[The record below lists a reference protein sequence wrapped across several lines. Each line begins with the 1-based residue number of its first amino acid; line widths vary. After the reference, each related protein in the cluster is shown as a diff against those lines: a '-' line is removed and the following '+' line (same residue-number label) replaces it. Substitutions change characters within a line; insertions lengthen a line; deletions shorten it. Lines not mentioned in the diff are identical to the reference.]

1 MDIKDQQE
9 NKKINKQ
16 NNKNIPIGEILL
28 QNKLITEE
36 QLEYALKVQKS
47 RGKRLGDM
55 IIELGYVKE
64 DEIAKA
70 LSKRLKVDYAD
81 LSKFKIKLNAL
92 ELLTKSYAKENK
104 IIPIECNDR
113 MIVIATSDP
122 MNFYLMDDIKVRTGR
137 NVKFVLSTKTDIE
150 RSIVQYYDEESLE
163 VRANINQQFELEKLN
178 VLDLEEQLKDEIE
191 NAPIVKFVN
200 TLIFNAITSNAS
212 DIHIEPN
219 KDNTKIRMRIDGQL
233 IEKMQVNIAAHNSLV
248 TRIKIMAKMDIS
260 EKRIPQDGRIEI
272 QEKGKSLDLRV
283 SSIPTVFGEKIVIRV
298 LGGMGNLLGINSLG
312 LTQKNSVLF
321 DKIIKSP
328 NGIILIC
335 GPTGS
340 GKTTTLYSIL
350 KEVNK
355 NTVNIVTI
363 EDPVEYR
370 LDGISQIQVNNKV
383 GLTFASGLRSILR
396 QDPDIIMLGEIR
408 DTETAEI
415 AVKSAITGHLVLS
428 TIHTNSA
435 ASTIPRLIDMN
446 IEPFLLSSAI
456 VGIISQRLIKKLCP
470 KCKFEYTSTKD
481 EMDYLGLDKPIKIY
495 KATGCEECDK
505 TGYKGRIAIHEVL
518 PITTE
523 IKKMI
528 GKNANEYEIQE
539 VAIKQ
544 GMATL
549 KQDGIEYVIKGIISI
564 EDLMKATYTIE

>member
-1 MDIKDQQE
+1 MDIKTKKE
-9 NKKINKQ
+9 NKKF
-16 NNKNIPIGEILL
+16 NNKNIPIGEVLL
-28 QNKLITEE
+28 QNKIITEE

-55 IIELGYVKE
+55 LIELGYVKE
-64 DEIAKA
+64 DEITKA
-70 LSKRLKVDYAD
+70 LGERLKVDYAD

-92 ELLTKSYAKENK
+92 DLLTKSYAEENK

-113 MIVIATSDP
+113 MVVIATSDP
-122 MNFYLMDDIKVRTGR
+122 MNFYLMDDIKIRTGR

-150 RSIVQYYDEESLE
+150 RAIAQYYDETSSQ
-163 VRANINQQFELEKLN
+163 VRANVNQQFELEKLSIID
-178 VLDLEEQLKDEIE
+178 LDEQLKNEIE

-200 TLIFNAITSNAS
+200 TLIFNAVSSNAS
-212 DIHIEPN
+212 DIHIEPS
-219 KDNTKIRMRIDGQL
+219 KFNTKIRMRIDGQL
-233 IEKMQVNIAAHNSLV
+233 IEKMEINIAAHNSLV

-272 QEKGKSLDLRV
+272 QENGRSIDLRV

-298 LGGMGNLLGINSLG
+298 LGGMGNLLGISNLG
-312 LTQKNSVLF
+312 LTSKNSILF
-321 DKIIKSP
+321 NKIIKSP
-328 NGIILIC
+328 NGIILVC

-355 NTVNIVTI
+355 STVNIVTI

-370 LDGISQIQVNNKV
+370 LDGISQVQVNNKT

-435 ASTIPRLIDMN
+435 SGTIPRLIDMN
-446 IEPFLLSSAI
+446 IEPFLLSSSI
-456 VGIISQRLIKKLCP
+456 VGIIAQRLVKRLCP
-470 KCKFEYTSTKD
+470 KCKFEYTSTKE
-481 EMDYLGLDKPIKIY
+481 EMEYLGIDTPIKLY
-495 KATGCEECDK
+495 KATGCKECDQ
-505 TGYKGRIAIHEVL
+505 TGYKGRLAIHEVL
-518 PITTE
+518 PVTTD
-523 IKKMI
+523 IKRLI
-528 GKNANEYEIQE
+528 GRNANEYEIEE

-544 GMATL
+544 GMTTL
-549 KQDGIEYVIKGIISI
+549 KQDGTEYVIKGIISI
-564 EDLMKATYTIE
+564 EELMRATYSI

>member
-1 MDIKDQQE
+1 MDTKNQQE
-9 NKKINKQ
+9 NKKQNKHNQ
-16 NNKNIPIGEILL
+16 KNVPIGEVLL
-28 QNKLITEE
+28 EDKMITQE
-36 QLEYALKVQKS
+36 QLDYALKVQKS

-55 IIELGYVKE
+55 LIELGYVKE

-70 LSKRLKVDYAD
+70 LGKRLNVDYAD

-92 ELLTKSYAKENK
+92 DLLTKSYCEKNK
-104 IIPIECNDR
+104 IIPIECNDK
-113 MIVIATSDP
+113 MVVIATNDP
-122 MNFYLMDDIKVRTGR
+122 MNFYLMDDIKMRTGR

-150 RSIVQYYDEESLE
+150 IAITQYYDETSSE
-163 VRANINQQFELEKLN
+163 VRANVNQQFELEKLSI
-178 VLDLEEQLKDEIE
+178 LDLDEQLKNEIE

-200 TLIFNAITSNAS
+200 TLIFNAVSSNAS
-212 DIHIEPN
+212 DIHIEPS
-219 KDNTKIRMRIDGQL
+219 KINTKIRMRIDGQL
-233 IEKMQVNIAAHNSLV
+233 IDKMEINIAAHNSIV

-260 EKRIPQDGRIEI
+260 EKRVPQDGRIEI
-272 QEKGKSLDLRV
+272 QENGKTIDLRV

-298 LGGMGNLLGINSLG
+298 LGGMGNLLGISNLG
-312 LTQKNSVLF
+312 LSAQNSNIF
-321 DKIIKSP
+321 NKIIKSP
-328 NGIILIC
+328 NGIILVC

-355 NTVNIVTI
+355 STVNIITI

-370 LDGISQIQVNNKV
+370 LDGISQVQVNNKT
-383 GLTFASGLRSILR
+383 GLTFANGLRSILR

-435 ASTIPRLIDMN
+435 AGTIPRLIDMN

-456 VGIISQRLIKKLCP
+456 VGVIAQRLVKRLCP
-470 KCKFEYTSTKD
+470 KCKFEYTSNEE
-481 EMDYLGLDKPIKIY
+481 EMEYLGIDKPIKLY
-495 KATGCEECDK
+495 KATGCEECDQ
-505 TGYKGRIAIHEVL
+505 TGYKGRLAIHEVL
-518 PITTE
+518 PVTTD
-523 IKKMI
+523 IKKLI
-528 GKNANEYEIQE
+528 GRNANEYEIEE

-544 GMATL
+544 GMTTL
-549 KQDGIEYVIKGIISI
+549 KQDGTEYVIKGIISI
-564 EDLMKATYTIE
+564 EELMKATYSI

>member
-1 MDIKDQQE
+1 MDLKSQQE
-9 NKKINKQ
+9 NKNINKL
-16 NNKNIPIGEILL
+16 NNKNIPIGEVLL
-28 QNKLITEE
+28 QDKMITEE
-36 QLEYALKVQKS
+36 QLQYALKVQKS

-55 IIELGYVKE
+55 LIELGYVKE
-64 DEIAKA
+64 DDIARA
-70 LSKRLKVDYAD
+70 LGKRLKVDYAD

-92 ELLTKSYAKENK
+92 DLLTKSYSEKNK
-104 IIPIECNDR
+104 IIPIECNER
-113 MIVIATSDP
+113 MVVIATSDP

-150 RSIVQYYDEESLE
+150 RSIAQYYDETSSE
-163 VRANINQQFELEKLN
+163 VRANINQQFELEKLSILN
-178 VLDLEEQLKDEIE
+178 LDEQLKDEIE
-191 NAPIVKFVN
+191 NSPIVKFVN
-200 TLIFNAITSNAS
+200 TLIFNAISSNAS
-212 DIHIEPN
+212 DIHIEPRKN
-219 KDNTKIRMRIDGQL
+219 NTKIRMRIDGQL
-233 IEKMQVNIAAHNSLV
+233 IEKMEINIAAHNSLV

-272 QEKGKSLDLRV
+272 EEKGRTIDLRV

-298 LGGMGNLLGINSLG
+298 LGGMSNLLGISNLG
-312 LTQKNSVLF
+312 LTARNSEIF
-321 DKIIKSP
+321 NKIIKSP
-328 NGIILIC
+328 NGIILVC

-355 NTVNIVTI
+355 STVNIVTI

-370 LDGISQIQVNNKV
+370 LDDISQVQVNNKT

-435 ASTIPRLIDMN
+435 AGTIPRLIDMN
-446 IEPFLLSSAI
+446 IEPFLLSSAV
-456 VGIISQRLIKKLCP
+456 VGIVAQRLVKRLCP
-470 KCKFEYTSTKD
+470 KCKFEYTATN
-481 EMDYLGLDKPIKIY
+481 EEIEYLGIDKPIKLY
-495 KATGCEECDK
+495 KATGCEECGQ
-505 TGYKGRIAIHEVL
+505 TGYKGRLAIHEVL
-518 PITTE
+518 PVTTE
-523 IKKMI
+523 IKKLI
-528 GKNANEYEIQE
+528 GRNANEYEIEE

-544 GMATL
+544 GMTTL
-549 KQDGIEYVIKGIISI
+549 RQDGTEYVIKGIISI
-564 EDLMKATYTIE
+564 EELMKATYSV

>member
-1 MDIKDQQE
+1 MDTKNQQE
-9 NKKINKQ
+9 NKKQNKHNQ
-16 NNKNIPIGEILL
+16 KNIPIGEVLL
-28 QNKLITEE
+28 EDKMITQE
-36 QLEYALKVQKS
+36 QLDYALKVQKS

-55 IIELGYVKE
+55 LIELGYVKE

-70 LSKRLKVDYAD
+70 LGKRLNVDYAD

-92 ELLTKSYAKENK
+92 DLLTKSYCEKNK
-104 IIPIECNDR
+104 IIPIECNDK
-113 MIVIATSDP
+113 MVVIATNDP
-122 MNFYLMDDIKVRTGR
+122 MNFYLMDDIKMRTGR

-150 RSIVQYYDEESLE
+150 IAITQYYDETSSE
-163 VRANINQQFELEKLN
+163 VRANVNQQFELEKLSI
-178 VLDLEEQLKDEIE
+178 LDLDEQLKNEIE

-200 TLIFNAITSNAS
+200 TLIFNAVSSNAS
-212 DIHIEPN
+212 DIHIEPS
-219 KDNTKIRMRIDGQL
+219 KINTKIRMRIDGQL
-233 IEKMQVNIAAHNSLV
+233 IDKMEINIAAHNSIV

-260 EKRIPQDGRIEI
+260 EKRVPQDGRIEI
-272 QEKGKSLDLRV
+272 QENGKTIDLRV

-298 LGGMGNLLGINSLG
+298 LGGMGNLLGISNLG
-312 LTQKNSVLF
+312 LSAKNSNIF
-321 DKIIKSP
+321 NKIIKSP
-328 NGIILIC
+328 NGIILVC

-355 NTVNIVTI
+355 STVNIITI

-370 LDGISQIQVNNKV
+370 LDGISQVQVNNKT
-383 GLTFASGLRSILR
+383 GLTFANGLRSILR

-435 ASTIPRLIDMN
+435 AGTIPRLIDMN

-456 VGIISQRLIKKLCP
+456 VGVIAQRLVKRLCP
-470 KCKFEYTSTKD
+470 KCKFEYTSNEE
-481 EMDYLGLDKPIKIY
+481 EMEYLGIDKPIKLY
-495 KATGCEECDK
+495 KATGCEECDQ

-518 PITTE
+518 PVTTD
-523 IKKMI
+523 IKKLI
-528 GKNANEYEIQE
+528 GRNANEYEIEE

-544 GMATL
+544 GMTTL
-549 KQDGIEYVIKGIISI
+549 KQDGTEYVIKGIISI
-564 EDLMKATYTIE
+564 EELMKATYSI

>member
-1 MDIKDQQE
+1 MDIKSQQE
-9 NKKINKQ
+9 NKKTNKYINK
-16 NNKNIPIGEILL
+16 NLPIGEVLL
-28 QNKLITEE
+28 QDKVITEE
-36 QLEYALKVQKS
+36 QLDYALKVQKS

-55 IIELGYVKE
+55 LIELGYVKE

-70 LSKRLKVDYAD
+70 LGKRLKVDYAD

-92 ELLTKSYAKENK
+92 DLLTKTYAEKNK

-113 MIVIATSDP
+113 IVVIATSDP
-122 MNFYLMDDIKVRTGR
+122 MNFYLMDDIRVRTGR
-137 NVKFVLSTKTDIE
+137 NVKFVLSTKTHIDRAI
-150 RSIVQYYDEESLE
+150 SQYYDETSSE
-163 VRANINQQFELEKLN
+163 VRANVNQQFELEKLS
-178 VLDLEEQLKDEIE
+178 VLDLDEHLKSEIE
-191 NAPIVKFVN
+191 NSPIVKFVN
-200 TLIFNAITSNAS
+200 TLIFNAVSTNAS

-219 KDNTKIRMRIDGQL
+219 KINTKIRMRIDGQL
-233 IEKMQVNIAAHNSLV
+233 IEKMEINIAAHNNLV

-272 QEKGKSLDLRV
+272 EENGKTIDLRV

-298 LGGMGNLLGINSLG
+298 LGGMGSLLGISNLG
-312 LTQKNSVLF
+312 FTPKNSSLF
-321 DKIIKSP
+321 NKIIKSS
-328 NGIILIC
+328 NGIILVC

-355 NTVNIVTI
+355 STVNIVTI

-370 LDGISQIQVNNKV
+370 LDGISQVQVNNKT
-383 GLTFASGLRSILR
+383 GLTFANGLRAILR

-435 ASTIPRLIDMN
+435 CSTIPRLIDMN

-456 VGIISQRLIKKLCP
+456 VGIISQRLVKRLCP
-470 KCKFEYTSTKD
+470 KCKFEYTSTKE
-481 EMDYLGLDKPIKIY
+481 EMSYLGIDSPIKIY
-495 KATGCEECDK
+495 KATGCEECDQ
-505 TGYKGRIAIHEVL
+505 TGYRGRLAIHEVL
-518 PITTE
+518 PVTTE

-528 GKNANEYEIQE
+528 GKNANEYEIEE

-544 GMATL
+544 GMTTL

-564 EDLMKATYTIE
+564 EELMKATYSVQ